1 MTKRAML
8 EKYIT
13 ENIDSMYRFAYSY
26 MKNNADAEDAV
37 SESVIRALHSINS
50 LKDTKRIKFWMY
62 RIIANTSINMLKST
76 QRTIPSEFDENALG
90 GECDKSDIGFESMV
104 QSLDEKYK
112 SVIVLKFFEDMT
124 FKEIASV
131 LGINENTVKTRLY
144 RALEILRENPEE
156 YL

>member
-62 RIIANTSINMLKST
+62 RIIANTSINMLKSK

-144 RALEILRENPEE
+144 KALEILRENPEE